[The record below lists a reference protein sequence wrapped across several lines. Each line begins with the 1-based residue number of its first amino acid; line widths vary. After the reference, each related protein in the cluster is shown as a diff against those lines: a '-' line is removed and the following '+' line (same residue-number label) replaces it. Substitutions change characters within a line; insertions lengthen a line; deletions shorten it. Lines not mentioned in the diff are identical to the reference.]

1 MEIIEFIEEL
11 IRSVATDNWEPTD
24 TGYQLAS
31 RNYFVK
37 LRKSPESNIELVVE
51 GYEGKDIVKAVQ
63 KPAPEGVDDDITLR
77 LSYLYQTLETKPIK
91 RIGALDD
98 VIRELRTDRGGR

>member
-1 MEIIEFIEEL
+1 MEIIQFIAEL
-11 IRSVATDNWEPTD
+11 MRSVATDNWEPTD
-24 TGYQLAS
+24 TGYQLAT

-51 GYEGKDIVKAVQ
+51 GYDGKDIAKAAQ
-63 KPAPEGVDDDITLR
+63 KPAPEGVDDEITLK
-77 LSYLYQTLETKPIK
+77 LSYLYQTLEKKPID